1 MELNWLIMAGLVVAV
16 AVLAALMLRVQG
28 ANGFIRSELE
38 TARKE
43 LDQAR
48 EALAA
53 KEKDL
58 ESARNEVNRLKHLAD
73 GSGRD
78 ASRIPASGES
88 AAMKEEPPEQART
101 IVRRAEPAAPTQ
113 AEAAATDE
121 PGESPRTML
130 YQPPSDD
137 ESGDSTT
144 GAPYLQLG
152 DGGEVHFL
160 DFGTTNVGREQ
171 GCDITIEDAAA
182 SRSHFE
188 IMYKGNRFQLLDN
201 NSTNGT
207 QHNGEKV
214 EQAWLEFGD
223 TIRVGETEMTF
234 SSEGFDLKDSDP
246 SKAVELLE
254 TCVGR
259 QPEFV
264 SALRILAFLLER
276 DVGRKGEA
284 APLWEAV
291 ARHEN

>member
-1 MELNWLIMAGLVVAV
+1 MELNWLIMAGLVVVA

-48 EALAA
+48 ESLTA
-53 KEKDL
+53 KEKEL
-58 ESARNEVNRLKHLAD
+58 ESARSEVSRLKHLAD
-73 GSGRD
+73 GSRLG
-78 ASRIPASGES
+78 ASQNAASADS
-88 AAMKEEPPEQART
+88 AATKDEPPEQART
-101 IVRRAEPAAPTQ
+101 IVRRPEP
-113 AEAAATDE
+113 AATDE
-121 PGESPRTML
+121 PEESLRTML

-188 IMYKGNRFQLLDN
+188 IMYTGNRFQLLDK

-207 QHNGEKV
+207 LHNGEKV
-214 EQAWLEFGD
+214 EQVWLEFGD

-254 TCVGR
+254 KCVGR

-264 SALRILAFLLER
+264 SALRVLAFLLER

-291 ARHEN
+291 ARLEN